1 VRRRRVGALV
11 LLALL
16 PLAAACA
23 DDPEPATTVVVET
36 EAGTLRGLAHDGI
49 RSFRGVPYAA
59 PPVGD
64 LRWAEPRPAE
74 AWEGERDATAYR
86 SACLQSTYSPLGP
99 VPTTVPDT
107 SEDCLFLNV
116 NRPDD
121 DSSGLPVM
129 VYLHGGGFMV
139 GAGSD
144 DTYNAP
150 PLVRRGVVLVT
161 LNYRLGRLG
170 FFAHPALRGDVAN
183 FGLLD
188 QVAAL
193 QWVRDHIAAFGG
205 DAGNVTLFGGSAG
218 GMSVNALM
226 ASPRAEGL
234 FDRAITQS
242 GLGREEPQTLA
253 AARRSAGLRGAT
265 LAELRDLDAETVMR
279 APLNAFTGDVPLVDA
294 GVLPAPVADVF
305 AAGDEADVPY
315 LIGTT
320 DLEFPDA
327 DLERRGFDPEQLRA
341 GLAGTAEPAL
351 VAAYGG
357 PGAYEQ
363 HFFSDAVF
371 TEPARF
377 LATAHAERAPTYL
390 YRFSVASPKTV
401 ESLGGAVH
409 SSDVAFIFGTT
420 RHERAETIGDY
431 WVAFATSG
439 SPDHDGAPAWPTA
452 DGGALLALTSR
463 GPQVVAVDPW
473 RRRLDAVRREA
484 ESR

>member
-1 VRRRRVGALV
+1 LL
-11 LLALL
+11 LLALVV
-16 PLAAACA
+16 PACSG
-23 DDPEPATTVVVET
+23 PEPVSTTVLET
-36 EAGTLRGLAHDGI
+36 SVGTLRGTTHDGI
-49 RSFRGVPYAA
+49 RSFRGIPYAA
-59 PPVGD
+59 APVGD

-74 AWEGERDATAYR
+74 PWDGERDATAYG
-86 SACLQSTYSPLGP
+86 SACLQSTYSAPGQL
-99 VPTTVPDT
+99 PTTLKDA

-121 DSSGLPVM
+121 DSADLPVM

-139 GAGSD
+139 GTGGD
-144 DTYNAP
+144 DISNSPA
-150 PLVRRGVVLVT
+150 LVRRGVVLVT

-193 QWVRDHIAAFGG
+193 EWVRDNIAEFGG
-205 DAGNVTLFGGSAG
+205 DPDNVTLFGSSAG

-242 GLGREEPQTLA
+242 GLGREESRTLA
-253 AARRSAGLRGAT
+253 AARRSSGLRDAT
-265 LAELRDLDAETVMR
+265 LADLRALDAETVME
-279 APLNAFTGDVPLVDA
+279 APLNVFTGDVPLVDG

-315 LIGTT
+315 LVGTT
-320 DLEFPDA
+320 DLEFPDSVLEGRGSDPVRLRA
-327 DLERRGFDPEQLRA
+327 DLA
-341 GLAGTAEPAL
+341 GADQPAL

-357 PGAYEQ
+357 AADFEQ

-390 YRFSVASPKTV
+390 YRFSIASPAAL
-401 ESLGGAVH
+401 ESVGGAVH
-409 SSDVAFIFGTT
+409 SSDIAYAFGTT
-420 RHERAETIGDY
+420 SDARAETIGDY
-431 WVAFATSG
+431 LVAFATTG
-439 SPDHDGAPAWPTA
+439 DPNHDGAPEWPTA
-452 DGGALLALTSR
+452 DGGALLGLTVD
-463 GPQVVAVDPW
+463 GPVAVAVDPW
-473 RRRLDAVRREA
+473 RRRLDAVRRLS